1 MQGILMYI
9 TSLINKLKYLL
20 RHLRIGLKL
29 KSLRKGMIGHER
41 SLVSQIG
48 QQSNNQNFNYNL
60 PSEGTGCVSVKH
72 IILALS

>member
-29 KSLRKGMIGHER
+29 KSLRKGMIGYER

-60 PSEGTGCVSVKH
+60 PSEGMG
-72 IILALS
+72 